1 MSHHIYAE
9 HAVGVFRCAM
19 AGCAFEGSRRSEISR
34 HFEKEHRKYSCAQCG
49 RSFTYTGHLR
59 THERTHLRVKPFSCS
74 WGEGCSYVTENKSHA
89 VSHIRTRH
97 FGLPPTVKLQR
108 ALGIEDHRD
117 PLQWLQIDHELIER
131 TRLAFKEEAI
141 KRRRQEEEEEGMVK
155 AEQVEIGVEPLFA
168 EAALLLG

>member
-1 MSHHIYAE
+1 M
-9 HAVGVFRCAM
+9 
-19 AGCAFEGSRRSEISR
+19 
-34 HFEKEHRKYSCAQCG
+34 
-49 RSFTYTGHLR
+49 
-59 THERTHLRVKPFSCS
+59 
-74 WGEGCSYVTENKSHA
+74 TENKSHA

-141 KRRRQEEEEEGMVK
+141 KRRRQEKEEEEDGEGMVMK
-155 AEQVEIGVEPLFA
+155 AEEVEIGVEPLFA

>member
-1 MSHHIYAE
+1 M
-9 HAVGVFRCAM
+9 
-19 AGCAFEGSRRSEISR
+19 
-34 HFEKEHRKYSCAQCG
+34 
-49 RSFTYTGHLR
+49 
-59 THERTHLRVKPFSCS
+59 
-74 WGEGCSYVTENKSHA
+74 TENKSHA

>member
-1 MSHHIYAE
+1 M
-9 HAVGVFRCAM
+9 
-19 AGCAFEGSRRSEISR
+19 
-34 HFEKEHRKYSCAQCG
+34 
-49 RSFTYTGHLR
+49 
-59 THERTHLRVKPFSCS
+59 
-74 WGEGCSYVTENKSHA
+74 TENKSHA

-131 TRLAFKEEAI
+131 TRMAFKEEAI
-141 KRRRQEEEEEGMVK
+141 KRRRQEEEKEEEEGMVK
-155 AEQVEIGVEPLFA
+155 VKAEEVEIGVEPRFA